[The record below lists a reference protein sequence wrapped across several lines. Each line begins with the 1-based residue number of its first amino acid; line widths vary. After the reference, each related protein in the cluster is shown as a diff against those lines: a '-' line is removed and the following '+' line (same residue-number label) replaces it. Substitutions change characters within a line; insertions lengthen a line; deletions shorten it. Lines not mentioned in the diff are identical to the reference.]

1 VAGPCQ
7 QLTNQPY
14 THYHS
19 DALHYARRVT
29 CYGQPDIITT
39 RMKNVQANAQ
49 ASRTVHVLR
58 SALFRLIKSYAFL
71 FLLPRSL
78 TACLP
83 AATSTIRLAGF
94 VALAL
99 HDSIYLF
106 IYLFIYYTTTQ
117 QKKSKTRRTWRY
129 GSTGSQDTGK
139 GRPRTRRAFGNGL
152 TATFWEVNRSTHA
165 AFFFSFFFYSWTDSF
180 GSDVGFPRWLWLLT
194 PHQTKPNQTT
204 ACAGTDEPDYMHA

>member
-1 VAGPCQ
+1 MSA
-7 QLTNQPY
+7 TNQPY

-19 DALHYARRVT
+19 HALHYARRVT

-49 ASRTVHVLR
+49 ASRIVHVLR

-106 IYLFIYYTTTQ
+106 IYLFIIQ
-117 QKKSKTRRTWRY
+117 PPNKKKVKRDAHGAMAAPVARI
-129 GSTGSQDTGK
+129 Q
-139 GRPRTRRAFGNGL
+139 GRADQEL
-152 TATFWEVNRSTHA
+152 DVHLATA
-165 AFFFSFFFYSWTDSF
+165 
-180 GSDVGFPRWLWLLT
+180 
-194 PHQTKPNQTT
+194 
-204 ACAGTDEPDYMHA
+204 

>member
-1 VAGPCQ
+1 VSA
-7 QLTNQPY
+7 TNQPY

-19 DALHYARRVT
+19 HALHYARRVT

-165 AFFFSFFFYSWTDSF
+165 AFFFFLFMVGPTRSVRT
-180 GSDVGFPRWLWLLT
+180 SDRGFPRWLWRLT
-194 PHQTKPNQTT
+194 PHQTKRNH
-204 ACAGTDEPDYMHA
+204 CVLCRDEPDYMHA